1 LVDDEP
7 QVLKLMEVILSQQ
20 GFMLTPDTPGSQ
32 PLRLLQTGA
41 TGRDHLEDSGRSLN
55 GMEIGWP
62 NWFYRR
68 TKTGLL
74 HRTSFHYAAS
84 HG

>member
-7 QVLKLMEVILSQQ
+7 QVLKLLELILSQQ

-32 PLRLLQTGA
+32 PLRLLQSGA

-55 GMEIGWP
+55 GNWLAKLVLSPNENWP
-62 NWFYRR
+62 VV
-68 TKTGLL
+68 
-74 HRTSFHYAAS
+74 
-84 HG
+84 